1 MLKEFSLRTSERIQL
16 VNITAQVERILQEC
30 RLGEGL
36 CLVYVPHTTAGVT
49 INEAADPSVVRDIS
63 RTLSKLIPEHGDYS
77 HGEGNSDAHIKT
89 VLTGSTVAIPV
100 TGGKLALGTWQGI
113 FFCEYDGPR
122 TRRVLVKLLGSL

>member
-16 VNITAQVERILQEC
+16 VNITAQVERLIQES
-30 RLGEGL
+30 RLSEGL
-36 CLVYVPHTTAGVT
+36 CVVYVPHTTAGVT

-77 HGEGNSDAHIKT
+77 HSEGNSDAHIKT
-89 VLTGSTVAIPV
+89 VLTGPAVSIPIL
-100 TGGKLALGTWQGI
+100 GGKLVLGTWQGI

-122 TRRVLVKLLGSL
+122 TRKVLVKLLGSL